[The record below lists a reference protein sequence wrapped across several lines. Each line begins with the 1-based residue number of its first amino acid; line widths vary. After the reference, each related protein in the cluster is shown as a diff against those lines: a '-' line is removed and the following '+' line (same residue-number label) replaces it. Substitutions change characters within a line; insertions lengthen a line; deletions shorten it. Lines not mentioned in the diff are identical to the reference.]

1 VTLLLLCSMLP
12 YIGNQFILMLFTL
25 FALVNCEYWFLL
37 FATQDSV
44 SSDDLFGVG
53 ASPGSSTLS
62 SDESDESASERQD
75 DDGGDDDEEGK
86 LKAASGHDFAA
97 ELAARIGAAVPKSA
111 KESDD
116 EAKHSDEDDD
126 WKDEAEEENDAKT
139 APRKDK
145 QKKKKKKKEKAK
157 EEERKRKES
166 GGLFDESGDDGLGGE
181 AFEKDGLFSTKGGG
195 LFDGSDEDEGS
206 LFDDKPKKAPE
217 PANAEPSLSTKKKP
231 PPGAVPMFGGNLFG
245 GADEDEEAVEEAPVP
260 VVNKASTPAAKK
272 TVGEGLFSS
281 EGEENDDLF
290 STIAKPTVVDDQP
303 KKATG
308 LFDADDDNLFD
319 KNEPNKPEGK
329 QARKTKKPPV
339 GGVSLFGGMMSPEGD
354 EEDDLFSTIPSQS
367 AAATSKS
374 PGSKPTTAAS
384 GGLTSSLFDD
394 DDEDDTQDDIFAIKS
409 NTVEKGTLVKGTQPQ
424 ESTAAKK
431 KPVGGVSL
439 FGGADLFGKSTEDIK
454 PKAEKQAESEKPKAS
469 PAIDIEEDNEADLF
483 SAQPKP
489 AKQTA
494 QPASTSTE
502 KGGGGLFDDDDDDE
516 ENDLFAIK
524 RAPQKEPPKE
534 VKEVKKKPVGGVSL
548 FGGKDLFGAE
558 DKHPKAKVE
567 EKKAVD
573 KGPLLGN
580 DDEDNDLFSSSK
592 PTPKLAEKTVDRGPL
607 GGSQSDHDL
616 FGDSLKPKS
625 RAQEQ
630 KPSQKGP
637 LGLDDDDD
645 DLFASPPSAKLK
657 VEEKPKPTERGPLDF
672 EDEDDDDLFSAFPSK
687 PKDQPAAS
695 RPEAPSVTS
704 KSSKPAEKIQ
714 ASPKPAPTAATKATG
729 GGLFGD
735 DDDDDD
741 DLFAPKKPSP
751 QPAQNSPQPQKKK
764 PVGGVS
770 LFGGTDLFAKAK
782 EPTLAETGHKERVEK
797 VGADQ
802 NRKSEPKTAQKTGG
816 GLFDD
821 DDDDDDDLFA
831 PAKPMPSTNT
841 TSSSQSRSKKPVGG
855 VSLFGGANLF
865 DQPEQKEEAP
875 KTKEEPKKPKGL
887 FDSSKIDED
896 LFKSEPAPSVKSP
909 VRGKMGLAIN
919 PMALLPGA
927 RPPIKQVEEK
937 SVSFD
942 EPVEVNTLETLTKG
956 RSRGQARR
964 PPSRRHRQGSST
976 SNEALTPKS
985 PMASSFPSSPVTTSA
1000 EDDLFGVPSTTKKS
1014 SASAEG
1020 DLFGMP
1026 STTKKSSASA
1036 DDDLFGIP
1044 PTVATTKSPT
1054 PAEDSIFD
1062 LSLHLE
1068 PNKPNQDDDIF
1079 VTKTTS
1085 RVKSKGPVTTVNK
1098 EDLDA
1103 PVAAAV
1109 TAPEEDLFADIE
1121 KATKKPVK
1129 FSGPSDAELFG
1140 DTGDIFA
1147 DVPSK
1152 PKAVTKKTTKKK
1164 KVQKET
1170 SPAVPEGSIFDEDP
1184 VPVKPKKKVVK
1195 KTGNAKKSTKQKAAS
1210 IFDDDAPSIFDDP
1223 SAGAK

>member
-1 VTLLLLCSMLP
+1 LSETPSPISASSPAPPEAPGSSLLTTTGNVETTESAPVAGLDAKLWERAWSLDELKAGSQQWTLASDAGLLLYLQGFSQRLTSRTHEIEKQVDGLVQETDASQTRVQNAFNEFLMLANTQFVESRVYDEEERREDTEKAKKDEPEKTREQIEAEVIPRITSALQFGLDVLENAFDKIEVAEDERSSDEEGEGRAQSAEPLLEPKDP
-12 YIGNQFILMLFTL
+12 YIVRPLPHLIGS
-25 FALVNCEYWFLL
+25 VKFLQDDDVGIGIPESEDEEEEEDG
-37 FATQDSV
+37 AGKSEHGESESVSETSSSEESGSDVVKAPKKTKKKKDSV

-751 QPAQNSPQPQKKK
+751 QPAQNSPQPQL
-764 PVGGVS
+764 V
-770 LFGGTDLFAKAK
+770 
-782 EPTLAETGHKERVEK
+782 KERILVVECS
-797 VGADQ
+797 VLEFLIMTFIA
-802 NRKSEPKTAQKTGG
+802 
-816 GLFDD
+816 FDKNHLVD
-821 DDDDDDDLFA
+821 TDMCSFLI
-831 PAKPMPSTNT
+831 P
-841 TSSSQSRSKKPVGG
+841 
-855 VSLFGGANLF
+855 
-865 DQPEQKEEAP
+865 
-875 KTKEEPKKPKGL
+875 
-887 FDSSKIDED
+887 
-896 LFKSEPAPSVKSP
+896 
-909 VRGKMGLAIN
+909 GKRNQWVVCLYLVVLTC
-919 PMALLPGA
+919 LL
-927 RPPIKQVEEK
+927 
-937 SVSFD
+937 
-942 EPVEVNTLETLTKG
+942 
-956 RSRGQARR
+956 
-964 PPSRRHRQGSST
+964 
-976 SNEALTPKS
+976 
-985 PMASSFPSSPVTTSA
+985 
-1000 EDDLFGVPSTTKKS
+1000 
-1014 SASAEG
+1014 
-1020 DLFGMP
+1020 
-1026 STTKKSSASA
+1026 
-1036 DDDLFGIP
+1036 
-1044 PTVATTKSPT
+1044 
-1054 PAEDSIFD
+1054 
-1062 LSLHLE
+1062 
-1068 PNKPNQDDDIF
+1068 
-1079 VTKTTS
+1079 
-1085 RVKSKGPVTTVNK
+1085 
-1098 EDLDA
+1098 
-1103 PVAAAV
+1103 
-1109 TAPEEDLFADIE
+1109 
-1121 KATKKPVK
+1121 
-1129 FSGPSDAELFG
+1129 
-1140 DTGDIFA
+1140 
-1147 DVPSK
+1147 
-1152 PKAVTKKTTKKK
+1152 
-1164 KVQKET
+1164 
-1170 SPAVPEGSIFDEDP
+1170 
-1184 VPVKPKKKVVK
+1184 
-1195 KTGNAKKSTKQKAAS
+1195 KQKS
-1210 IFDDDAPSIFDDP
+1210 QLWQKQDI
-1223 SAGAK
+1223 KNELKK